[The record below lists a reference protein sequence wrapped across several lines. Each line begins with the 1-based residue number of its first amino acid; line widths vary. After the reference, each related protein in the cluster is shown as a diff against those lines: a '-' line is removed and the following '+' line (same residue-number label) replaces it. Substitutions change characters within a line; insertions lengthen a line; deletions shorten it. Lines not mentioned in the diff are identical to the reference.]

1 MLYISFLMKP
11 GYLIL
16 LISLLTYVECQSQLF
31 LFNSNKRTDT
41 SRWFIRNKSGGIIP
55 GNCTYFGAAVNFAR
69 NREPELSIGRA
80 NVILTEYGRGMT
92 RGAITSWGFTY
103 AFTKIAGQDQHTGKF
118 FLEYINIPP
127 LLFGN
132 FVLRTDYSVNFTNK
146 QHYFRPS
153 LGITLKYADLLYSYS
168 LKTAGPGINQYRHGF
183 TIRAKL
189 FAGLKNLERDYFI
202 KNRPWLKKQLELQYS
217 QK

>member
-1 MLYISFLMKP
+1 MLYFSFLMKP
-11 GYLIL
+11 GQLIL
-16 LISLLTYVECQSQLF
+16 LISLLTYGECQSQLF

-41 SRWFIRNKSGGIIP
+41 SKWFIRNKSAGIIP

-69 NREPELSIGRA
+69 NRESELSIGRT
-80 NVILTEYGRGMT
+80 NIILTEYGRGMT

-132 FVLRTDYSVNFTNK
+132 FVLRTDYSVNFNNK

-183 TIRAKL
+183 TIRAKF

-202 KNRPWLKKQLELQYS
+202 KNRPWLKKQLELQNR